1 MNDITIRDI
10 EEKDLPVLK
19 SLIAEAFG
27 EGWNLKRFEQNEDF
41 IQVLLDV
48 YLSIFLN
55 PSTFG
60 RVAVAGGEVV
70 GVVLCSA
77 GGEAAQF
84 RMFHK
89 DIAPNTLTL
98 LTATEAERM
107 DVAEHMTISF
117 QTIGQLLEN
126 RVDTYDGSLELLVV
140 TEQAQGLKIGKALW
154 DEAADYFKSKN
165 AKAIYLIA
173 DSTCNVGFYDNNGFI
188 RADAKEAVYN
198 YTTEQ
203 KKTNVFVYEY
213 KF

>member
-1 MNDITIRDI
+1 MNDITIRNI
-10 EEKDLPVLK
+10 EGKDLPALK

-27 EGWNLKRFEQNEDF
+27 EGWNLSRFDKNKDF
-41 IQVLLDV
+41 LQALLEV
-48 YLSIFLN
+48 YLSIFLS

-60 RVAVAGGEVV
+60 RVAMIGNEVV
-70 GVVLCSA
+70 GAVLCSV
-77 GGEAAQF
+77 GGETAQF

-98 LTATEAERM
+98 LTAAEDERM
-107 DVAEHMTISF
+107 DVAEHMSVSF

-126 RVDTYDGSLELLVV
+126 RADTYDGSLELLVV

-173 DSTCNVGFYDNNGFI
+173 DSTCNIGFYDNNGFI
-188 RADAKEAVYN
+188 GADTKEAVYN